1 MKESTSTAL
10 LFGAALF
17 LTLALIGLAVNVFTP
32 STEAAKTAQT
42 EFSTTTKELKDQK
55 YLIFDNTAITGSQV
69 MAALR
74 KFEKEGSEQS
84 IALHVATGKN
94 PTGTWY
100 YSSFTDKTA
109 ALTAVANGDGTDNL
123 AYTSDVTNIDYI
135 NPSGMFDAN
144 IERDSNGVIRAI
156 KFKQQ

>member
-17 LTLALIGLAVNVFTP
+17 ITLALIGLAVNTYAP

-55 YLIFDNTAITGSQV
+55 YLIFDNTSITGSQV
-69 MAALR
+69 MSALR
-74 KFEKEGSEQS
+74 KFEKEGNAQS
-84 IALHVATGKN
+84 IALHVSTGKN

-100 YSSFTDKTA
+100 YSSFADKNSSLTKVENGNGTDK
-109 ALTAVANGDGTDNL
+109 L
-123 AYTSDVTNIDYI
+123 AYTSDVSHGDFI
-135 NPSGMFDAN
+135 NPSGMFDAS
-144 IERDSNGVIRAI
+144 IQRDSNGVIRAI